1 MTPVPAATPVFD
13 IVNFKVPFDAG
24 GDVPQNTYSL
34 VGRIDFNLSDKT
46 TMYGRV
52 ARQNL
57 DEFQGSDTYSAYSQY
72 DTGTTVVNSSYLYSL
87 NHIFSPSLLN
97 SAKIS
102 YTRFNTN
109 TSFNTALLNT
119 PNLMIVPPTDPATSG
134 DIQLPGL
141 QNEGEPGDGGL
152 PSGGPQNTI
161 QPQDDLSWTKGRH
174 AMRFGGGLTYIQL
187 NYAYGAYAQAVE
199 QLGSTLQDS
208 FDSLTNIAG
217 NPGGSQLTAF
227 QARVDPQGKLP
238 CPLDIYGNLVS
249 RRLLRR
255 NSAAAI
261 GQLWS

>member
-1 MTPVPAATPVFD
+1 M
-13 IVNFKVPFDAG
+13 
-24 GDVPQNTYSL
+24 
-34 VGRIDFNLSDKT
+34 
-46 TMYGRV
+46 
-52 ARQNL
+52 
-57 DEFQGSDTYSAYSQY
+57 
-72 DTGTTVVNSSYLYSL
+72 

-109 TSFNTALLNT
+109 TSFNTAYLNT

-134 DIQLPGL
+134 EIQLPGL

-152 PSGGPQNTI
+152 PAGGPQNTI

-208 FDSLTNIAG
+208 FD
-217 NPGGSQLTAF
+217 
-227 QARVDPQGKLP
+227 V
-238 CPLDIYGNLVS
+238 
-249 RRLLRR
+249 
-255 NSAAAI
+255 
-261 GQLWS
+261 